1 MYATNAHVYGKL
13 TSVEFSGELDL
24 SLNLLVIVHE
34 GIFGELDAQF
44 VLTSLLCLILV
55 LHVRVHVS
63 VEEPRAV
70 FVFERESDSLVRDTT
85 LLDELIIGLH
95 ECL

>member
-63 VEEPRAV
+63 VEEPCAIL
-70 FVFERESDSLVRDTT
+70 VFERESYSLVRDTT